1 MSEEVKDKANLKNKQ
16 YLLNEKNYLQQEME
30 AMKKKIQTLNVSLA
44 KEKILEIIDIFD
56 RLYDEYGIEQEFV
69 VRVDAD
75 GKTDLR
81 RLAEDL
87 YAAKL
92 YRVEK

>member
-1 MSEEVKDKANLKNKQ
+1 MPEEVKDKVNLKNKQ
-16 YLLNEKNYLQQEME
+16 YLLNEKHYLQQEID
-30 AMKKKIQTLNVSLA
+30 AMKKKIKTLNVSLA
-44 KEKILEIIDIFD
+44 KEKILEIIELFD

-69 VRVDAD
+69 VRVDES
-75 GKTDLR
+75 GKTNLR